1 MDRVPRWIFLILTI
15 GVLVWSLHNV
25 RWETRYTPPLG
36 YPRFTISRGTSPL
49 WAPPSEMT
57 IAEFRE
63 TWSWADARPQI
74 VESGRV
80 ELLVNWE
87 MALGG
92 FAAIWVIFGGLL
104 WPVFRLG
111 ARWEPSWG
119 RAARFS
125 LGLLTGCASCFVLW
139 LVFGGWGPPSPLFFA
154 LLGVFL
160 GWRWSRRAPVPC
172 ES

>member
-1 MDRVPRWIFLILTI
+1 MDQPHPRWIFLLLTV
-15 GVLVWSLHNV
+15 GVLAWSVHEV
-25 RWETRYTPPLG
+25 PRETRYIPPG
-36 YPRFTISRGTSPL
+36 GSHTWSIVHAPAPL
-49 WAPPSEMT
+49 WAPPPAMD
-57 IAEFRE
+57 IAAFRE
-63 TWSWADARPQI
+63 AWSPEGRSQI
-74 VESGRV
+74 LDGGSL
-80 ELLVNWE
+80 ELCINWE
-87 MALGG
+87 MWLSGV
-92 FAAIWVIFGGLL
+92 AAIWVIFGGLL

-125 LGLLTGCASCFVLW
+125 LGLLTGCVSCFVLW

-172 ES
+172 AN